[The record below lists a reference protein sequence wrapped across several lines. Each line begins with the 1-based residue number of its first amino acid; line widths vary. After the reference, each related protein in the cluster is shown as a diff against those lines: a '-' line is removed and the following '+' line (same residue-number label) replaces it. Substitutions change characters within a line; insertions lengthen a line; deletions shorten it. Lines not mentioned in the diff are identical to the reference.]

1 MESTENKDAKIEL
14 CFHDLTFN
22 GLKLSAKTSRLV
34 VNRVG
39 PEHRGSLPIITQH
52 PDKTS
57 TSPLK
62 ALAFVSRLQKKT
74 KRKQQHTDDQKER
87 FIPCGPDVGLKRGE
101 MDRDS
106 LDSLQNHGRLT
117 GSRHVSC
124 CDLGGCCDVG
134 RRCLVLTARGKQSI
148 RKSST

>member
-14 CFHDLTFN
+14 YFHDLTFN

-74 KRKQQHTDDQKER
+74 KENNNIQT
-87 FIPCGPDVGLKRGE
+87 
-101 MDRDS
+101 
-106 LDSLQNHGRLT
+106 
-117 GSRHVSC
+117 
-124 CDLGGCCDVG
+124 
-134 RRCLVLTARGKQSI
+134 I
-148 RKSST
+148 RKSDSYRVDRTLGSNGEKWTAILLTAFRTTAALLGAAMFPAVTSVAAVT